1 MDTEAKVYDE
11 QLSLQLAG
19 GNEDLARQMLEMLLK
34 ELPVLRTNMN
44 EVFAEGDKAALYDN
58 VHKINGSSRYCGVP
72 AIGQA
77 ANNLEL
83 LLKNNVE
90 DLQDAVDRLNIEIE
104 RLLELN

>member
-1 MDTEAKVYDE
+1 MVTETKIYDK

-34 ELPVLRTNMN
+34 ELPVLQANMN
-44 EVFAEGDKAALYDN
+44 EVFQEGDNAALYDN

-72 AIGQA
+72 AVGQA

-83 LLKNNVE
+83 LLKNN
-90 DLQDAVDRLNIEIE
+90 DNNLKDAVDELNAEIE
-104 RLLELN
+104 RLLSL

>member
-1 MDTEAKVYDE
+1 MVTETKIYDK

-34 ELPVLRTNMN
+34 ELPVLQANMN
-44 EVFAEGDKAALYDN
+44 EVFQEGDNAALYDN

-72 AIGQA
+72 AVGQA

-83 LLKNNVE
+83 LLKNDDDN
-90 DLQDAVDRLNIEIE
+90 LKDAVDELNVEIE
-104 RLLELN
+104 RLLSL

>member
-83 LLKNNVE
+83 LLKNNDD
-90 DLQDAVDRLNIEIE
+90 DLQDAVDRLNIEIG
-104 RLLELN
+104 RLLELD

>member
-44 EVFAEGDKAALYDN
+44 EVFAAGDEAALYDN

-83 LLKNNVE
+83 LLKSNDG
-90 DLQDAVDRLNIEIE
+90 DLQDAIDKLNIEIE

>member
-1 MDTEAKVYDE
+1 MVTETKIYDK

-34 ELPVLRTNMN
+34 ELPVLQANMN
-44 EVFAEGDKAALYDN
+44 EVFQEGDNAALYDN

-72 AIGQA
+72 AVGQA

-83 LLKNNVE
+83 LLKNN
-90 DLQDAVDRLNIEIE
+90 DDNLKDAVDELNAEIE
-104 RLLELN
+104 RLLSL

>member
-1 MDTEAKVYDE
+1 MVTETKIYDK

-34 ELPVLRTNMN
+34 ELPVLQANMN
-44 EVFAEGDKAALYDN
+44 EVFQEGDNAALYDN

-72 AIGQA
+72 AVGLA

-83 LLKNNVE
+83 LLKNN
-90 DLQDAVDRLNIEIE
+90 DNNLKDAVDELNAEIE
-104 RLLELN
+104 RLLSL

>member
-1 MDTEAKVYDE
+1 MDSEIKIYDK

-34 ELPVLRTNMN
+34 ELPVLKANMN
-44 EVFAEGDKAALYDN
+44 DVYLEGDKAALYDN

-72 AIGQA
+72 AVGEA

-83 LLKNNVE
+83 LLKNNDD
-90 DLQDAVDRLNIEIE
+90 DLKDAVDELNTEIE
-104 RLLELN
+104 RLLSL